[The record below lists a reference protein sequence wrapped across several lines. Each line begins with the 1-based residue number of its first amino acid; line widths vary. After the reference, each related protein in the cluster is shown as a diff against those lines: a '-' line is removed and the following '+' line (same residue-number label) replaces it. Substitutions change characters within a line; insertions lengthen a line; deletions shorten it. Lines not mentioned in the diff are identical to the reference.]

1 LSIYPFKKESEMRL
15 QSMATA
21 GAALSLM
28 GLLLGTVEKTE
39 AVQLSRVTDIG
50 LGSEGPLRRKVK

>member
-1 LSIYPFKKESEMRL
+1 MRL